1 MVLET
6 ILTFF
11 DLSFDMIINK
21 LVCVFFLKKKQLFL
35 IPRVQNAEKDVKF
48 YSKGT

>member
-21 LVCVFFLKKKQLFL
+21 LVCVFLKKLFL
-35 IPRVQNAEKDVKF
+35 IPHVQNAEKDVKF
-48 YSKGT
+48 YSKGTYV

>member
-21 LVCVFFLKKKQLFL
+21 LVCVFLKKKQLFL

>member
-11 DLSFDMIINK
+11 DLPFDMIINK
-21 LVCVFFLKKKQLFL
+21 LVVFFFKKKQLFL
-35 IPRVQNAEKDVKF
+35 IPCVQNAEKDVKF